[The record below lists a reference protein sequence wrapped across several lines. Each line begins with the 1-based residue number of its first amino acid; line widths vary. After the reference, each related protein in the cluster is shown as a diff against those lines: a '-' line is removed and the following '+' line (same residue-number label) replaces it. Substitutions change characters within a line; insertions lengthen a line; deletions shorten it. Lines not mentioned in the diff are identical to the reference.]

1 MSTAAHPAPPGG
13 CPPVST
19 HRAVP
24 RSRRPLNAGE
34 AVQAVWASAVQA
46 WHAQFVFRAATWAGV
61 LGAVLQVVL
70 VYLVWSAVYGS
81 RTEVAGVDQRDAITY
96 AVLGALIAI
105 VFQPFVY
112 ETLYGR
118 MRTGA
123 IAFDVMRPISAVP
136 MSLAQQAGSAA
147 AQLPA
152 AGIALTIGLLL
163 GAVRPPGSLVSGF
176 AFAVSILLGF
186 AIAQILNFTMG
197 LVGFWT
203 MEVSGIFHIYRMFA
217 QFSSGALIPLWFM
230 PDWLSGT
237 LTALPFSA
245 QVFVP
250 LTIYVDTAPG
260 LHTLGAIGIQLAW
273 LAALTVLAAVV
284 WKRAIRRLVIFGG

>member
-1 MSTAAHPAPPGG
+1 MSAAPSAAARTTPD
-13 CPPVST
+13 
-19 HRAVP
+19 
-24 RSRRPLNAGE
+24 RSRPPLTGKE
-34 AVQAVWASAVQA
+34 ALRAIRASAVQA
-46 WHAQFVFRAATWAGV
+46 WHAQFVFKTATWAGII
-61 LGAVLQVVL
+61 GASLQVVL
-70 VYLVWSAVYGS
+70 VFLVWSAVYGN
-81 RTEVAGVDQRDAITY
+81 RTEVSGVDQRDTITY

-136 MSLAQQAGSAA
+136 MSLAQQVGTAA

-152 AGIALTIGLLL
+152 AGIALALGLAI
-163 GAVRPPGSLVSGF
+163 GAVGSPGSALSAA
-176 AFAVSILLGF
+176 AFAVSITIGF
-186 AIAQILNFTMG
+186 AIAQLLNFIVG

-203 MEVSGIFHIYRMFA
+203 LEVSGAFHIYRMFA

-230 PDWLSGT
+230 PDWLSGALT
-237 LTALPFSA
+237 LLPFSA

-250 LTIYVDTAPG
+250 LTIYVDTDPG
-260 LHTLGAIGIQLAW
+260 LHTLGAIATQLAW
-273 LAALTVLAAVV
+273 LAGLALLATVV